1 METRTV
7 GGRKFLI
14 LSWADIEK
22 LVENI
27 EEELGRDGYRPD
39 TLVGILRGG
48 MIVADLLSDLLNIRE
63 VYVVGCKSYAELSAG
78 EVRLYHDLLLKD
90 LGGRDV
96 LLVDDVADTGSTLE
110 TAVEKILKPRNPRT
124 VRTAT
129 LLIKPWSKSK
139 PDYTAAST
147 DAWVV
152 FPWERMETVR
162 AVGRMWAESLGF
174 DRAAAELAE
183 VSRLRPERVSRTLK
197 ELI

>member
-1 METRTV
+1 
-7 GGRKFLI
+7 
-14 LSWADIEK
+14 LSPTSSQTSSTYARFTWLAASRMR
-22 LVENI
+22 
-27 EEELGRDGYRPD
+27 GFRPARSGS
-39 TLVGILRGG
+39 TTTS
-48 MIVADLLSDLLNIRE
+48 M
-63 VYVVGCKSYAELSAG
+63 
-78 EVRLYHDLLLKD
+78 LKD